1 MTLADEARDLGRGPG
16 GTCGVLKLLATLD
29 PSEQAEVN
37 EAIADRT
44 ISAARLS
51 KAIQKRDWLYV
62 SDQTIT
68 RHRQGTCRCE

>member
-1 MTLADEARDLGRGPG
+1 MSLADEARDLGRGPG
-16 GTCGVLKLLATLD
+16 GTCGVLKLLATLG
-29 PSEQAEVN
+29 PTEQAEVT

-51 KAIQKRDWLYV
+51 KAIQRRGWAYV

-68 RHRQGTCRCE
+68 RHRQEVCRCE